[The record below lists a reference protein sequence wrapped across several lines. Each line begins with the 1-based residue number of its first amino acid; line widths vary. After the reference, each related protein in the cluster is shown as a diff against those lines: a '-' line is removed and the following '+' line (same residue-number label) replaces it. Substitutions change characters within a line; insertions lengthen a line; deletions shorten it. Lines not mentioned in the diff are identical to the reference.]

1 MPQSKKRKH
10 HHHSQQHHGNATG
23 NVKDKKSSAV
33 IVAIIFFAIIGLAIA
48 YFTAGIDV
56 LWLAVG
62 TIVGAA
68 CGYLFGKQVDNS
80 FSKK

>member
-10 HHHSQQHHGNATG
+10 HHQVQQAGGSLSTKG
-23 NVKDKKSSAV
+23 KKSSAV
-33 IVAIIFFAIIGLAIA
+33 GVAVIFFAIIGLGIA
-48 YFTAGIDV
+48 YFTAGTDV

-80 FSKK
+80 FSKN

>member
-10 HHHSQQHHGNATG
+10 HHNPQLHQGSATG
-23 NVKDKKSSAV
+23 SSKGKKSSAV
-33 IVAIIFFAIIGLAIA
+33 IVAVIFFALIGLAIA
-48 YFTAGIDV
+48 YFTAGTDA
-56 LWLAVG
+56 LWLTVG
-62 TIVGAA
+62 TVIGAG